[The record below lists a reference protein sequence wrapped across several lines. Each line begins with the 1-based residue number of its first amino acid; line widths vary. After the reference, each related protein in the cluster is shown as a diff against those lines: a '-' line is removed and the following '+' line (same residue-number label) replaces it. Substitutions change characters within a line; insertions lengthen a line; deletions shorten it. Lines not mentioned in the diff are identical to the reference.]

1 MCCNSW
7 EMGRISPGCQ
17 KIKVPK
23 KRGSNRRG
31 CKHGGVCR
39 CKTKTQPPLRV
50 LRRRRLRKRPNIAS
64 DVERK
69 TRGRFGQHSWLQDG
83 EQTQRSL
90 AVSQLGRFPRLVQHS
105 RPRNL
110 VSPCTPLCL
119 CVHQATSLFLGA
131 LLVCRCRATR
141 EGHSPSHSQKGPL
154 PPSASRHELLTIV
167 SLAI

>member
-1 MCCNSW
+1 
-7 EMGRISPGCQ
+7 MGRISPGCQ

-105 RPRNL
+105 HPRNL

-119 CVHQATSLFLGA
+119 CVHQATSLSLGA
-131 LLVCRCRATR
+131 LLVCRCRAAR
-141 EGHSPSHSQKGPL
+141 E
-154 PPSASRHELLTIV
+154 AIR
-167 SLAI
+167 LAIRKRARSLLRHLAMSCSPLFPWRYSVAARMG